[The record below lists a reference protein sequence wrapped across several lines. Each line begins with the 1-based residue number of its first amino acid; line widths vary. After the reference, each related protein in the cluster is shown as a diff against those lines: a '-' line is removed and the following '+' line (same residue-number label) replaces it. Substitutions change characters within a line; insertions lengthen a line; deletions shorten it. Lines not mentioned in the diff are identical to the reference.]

1 MTPERW
7 ERLQSLFHRAAALP
21 EPERAELLD
30 RECAEAPELRRQ
42 VLGLLAGSDDSALFA
57 GPIGEL
63 ADELADNLAGD
74 LAPPLRAPGDRVGP
88 YRLLSE
94 LGRGGMGTVYLA
106 ERADDAF
113 EQQVALKVVRGVVAS
128 PSAVERFLAER
139 RILARLEH
147 PNIARLLDGGT
158 TPEGAPYFVMERV
171 EGEPLDA
178 YCDRRR
184 LGVRERLR
192 LFVTVCEAVQHAH
205 RNLVVHRDL
214 KPSNLLVTAG
224 GTVKLLDFG
233 IAKLLDRTGEGAG
246 LTRRGDLPMT
256 PEYASPEQVRGEPV
270 SVSSDV
276 YSLGLLLSELLTG
289 RRAQPLTSPGAGRSW
304 QEIERAVCGTPATRP
319 SAAAGRASD
328 GVSDEAPPE
337 ARAAARGTTPR
348 RLRRRLRGDLDTI
361 VLAALHKD
369 PARRYRSVEALAA
382 DLRRHLDGLPVAA
395 RGDPLGYRARKL
407 VGRHRLGMT
416 AAALVV
422 AGLGASTL
430 IAGHGLQQARRE
442 ARVAAE
448 ISGFLERVF
457 RLSDPSESRGR
468 TVTAREVLD
477 SAAARLEDEE
487 SSRDPEIDVRLRRT
501 LGTVY
506 ADLGLLESAEPI
518 LHRAADRGEEL
529 LGPADEETLA
539 ALTELGNVVYR
550 RGRYAEA
557 ETILR
562 QTTERSRSALGNDAS
577 RTLAAANGL
586 GLAVWHQARFDEAEA
601 IFADVLRRR
610 RRLLGD
616 EDPDTLVSL
625 NNLAGVHLMRGEYTT
640 AEALYRRAWRDG
652 RKVRGDDHPAT
663 LDSLNNLAMACAAQG
678 KLTEA
683 RDRFE
688 ELVAER
694 RRVLGPEHPRTLG
707 GMAKLGDVL
716 LRLGELDRA
725 EALEREVLAV
735 RERTLGPDHA
745 DTLFSKAFLSR
756 VELARGDL
764 EAAGR
769 LRSEVLTSRRRVL
782 GEDHHDTLQSLR
794 ELAELRRVQGRLEE
808 ADTLYRD
815 ALSRYQRIAGDDGY
829 WTIATLGDLGYV
841 SLLAGRT
848 DEALARL
855 AEARTRA
862 ERAFPDDAEL
872 RGTLRLQE
880 GQALAAA
887 GQDGAAAER
896 FRAAAELL
904 QGEDREEALRRLARV
919 DGPRNATPERRQS

>member
-1 MTPERW
+1 VTPERW

-21 EPERAELLD
+21 EAERAELLG
-30 RECAEAPELRRQ
+30 RECAEDPELHRQ
-42 VLGLLAGSDDSALFA
+42 VLGLLAGSDDSALLA
-57 GPIGEL
+57 GPLGDLAGDL
-63 ADELADNLAGD
+63 ADELADGLS
-74 LAPPLRAPGDRVGP
+74 LPRRAPGDRVGP

-113 EQQVALKVVRGVVAS
+113 EQQVALKVVRGVIAS

-139 RILARLEH
+139 RILARLQH

-184 LGVRERLR
+184 LGVRDRLG
-192 LFVTVCEAVQHAH
+192 LFLTVCEAVQHAH

-214 KPSNLLVTAG
+214 KPSNLLVTDD

-233 IAKLLDRTGEGAG
+233 IAKLLDPTGDGAG
-246 LTRRGDLPMT
+246 LTRRGDLPLT

-289 RRAQPLTSPGAGRSW
+289 RRAQRLTSPGAGRSW
-304 QEIERAVCGTPATRP
+304 QEIERAVCGTPAARP

-328 GVSDEAPPE
+328 GASDEVPPE

-361 VLAALHKD
+361 VLAALQKD

-382 DLRRHLDGLPVAA
+382 DLRRHLDGLPVEA
-395 RGDPLGYRARKL
+395 RGDPLGYRARKF

-430 IAGHGLQQARRE
+430 IAGHGLQEARRE

-448 ISGFLERVF
+448 ISDFLERVF
-457 RLSDPSESRGR
+457 RVSDPSESRGR

-477 SAAARLEDEE
+477 SAATRLEGE

-518 LHRAADRGEEL
+518 LRRAARRGQEQ
-529 LGPADEETLA
+529 LGPDHEQTLA
-539 ALTELGNVVYR
+539 ALTALGSVVYR

-557 ETILR
+557 EEILR
-562 QTTERSRSALGNDAS
+562 RAVERSRSALGDDAPQ
-577 RTLAAANGL
+577 TLAAANNL
-586 GLAVWHQARFDEAEA
+586 GLAVWRQARFDEAEV
-601 IFADVLRRR
+601 IFTDVLRRR

-616 EDPDTLVSL
+616 EDSDTLASL
-625 NNLAGVHLMRGEYTT
+625 NNLGLVHLMRGEFAA
-640 AEALYRRAWRDG
+640 AEKIYRRAWRSG
-652 RKVRGDDHPAT
+652 QRVRGADHPKT
-663 LDSLNNLAMACAAQG
+663 LDALNNLAMSCAGQG

-716 LRLGELDRA
+716 LQLGDLDRA

-735 RERTLGPDHA
+735 RQRTLGPDHA
-745 DTLFSKAFLSR
+745 DTLFAKAFLSR

-769 LRSEVLTSRRRVL
+769 LRREVLASRRRVL

-808 ADTLYRD
+808 AEALYRD
-815 ALSRYQRIAGDDGY
+815 ALARFERVAGASGY
-829 WTIATLGDLGYV
+829 WTIATLGDLGQV

-855 AEARTRA
+855 AEARERA

-872 RGTLRLQE
+872 RGTLRLRE

-887 GQDGAAAER
+887 GRDAEAVESFRTAAEMLR
-896 FRAAAELL
+896 
-904 QGEDREEALRRLARV
+904 GEDRKEALRLLARV
-919 DGPRNATPERRQS
+919 GGATATP

>member
-21 EPERAELLD
+21 EAERAELLG
-30 RECAEAPELRRQ
+30 RECAEDPELHRQ

-57 GPIGEL
+57 GPLGDLAGDL
-63 ADELADNLAGD
+63 ADELADGLS
-74 LAPPLRAPGDRVGP
+74 LPRRAPGDRVGP
-88 YRLLSE
+88 YRLLTE

-113 EQQVALKVVRGVVAS
+113 EQRVALKIVRGVIAS

-184 LGVRERLR
+184 LGVRERLG

-233 IAKLLDRTGEGAG
+233 IAKLLDPTGDGAG
-246 LTRRGDLPMT
+246 LTRRGELPMT

-276 YSLGLLLSELLTG
+276 YSLGLLLYELLTG
-289 RRAQPLTSPGAGRSW
+289 RRAQPLASRGW
-304 QEIERAVCGTPATRP
+304 EEIERAVCRTPATRP
-319 SAAAGRASD
+319 SAAFTRGSAGD
-328 GVSDEAPPE
+328 GPSPDEL
-337 ARAAARGTTPR
+337 AAERLSTPR

-382 DLRRHLDGLPVAA
+382 DLRRHLDGRPVEA

-430 IAGHGLQQARRE
+430 IASHGLREARRE

-457 RLSDPSESRGR
+457 RVSDPSESRGR

-477 SAAARLEDEE
+477 SAAARLDEE
-487 SSRDPEIDVRLRRT
+487 GTSRDPEIDVRLRRT
-501 LGTVY
+501 LGSVY
-506 ADLGLLESAEPI
+506 AALGLLESAEPI
-518 LHRAADRGEEL
+518 LRRAAEQGDEL
-529 LGPADEETLA
+529 LGPDDEETLA
-539 ALTELGNVVYR
+539 ALTALGSVVYR

-557 ETILR
+557 EEILR
-562 QTTERSRSALGNDAS
+562 RATERSRSALGDDAP
-577 RTLAAANGL
+577 RTLAAANDL
-586 GLAVWHQARFDEAEA
+586 GLAVWRQARFDEAET
-601 IFADVLRRR
+601 IFSDVLHRR
-610 RRLLGD
+610 RRLLGA

-625 NNLAGVHLMRGEYTT
+625 NNLAGVHLMRGEYAT
-640 AEALYRRAWRDG
+640 AEVLYRHAWEGG
-652 RKVRGDDHPAT
+652 RRVRGADHPKT
-663 LDSLNNLAMACAAQG
+663 LDALNNLAMACAGEG

-716 LRLGELDRA
+716 LRLGDLDRA

-735 RERTLGPDHA
+735 RERSLGADHA

-764 EAAGR
+764 EAADR
-769 LRSEVLTSRRRVL
+769 LRSEVLASRRRVL

-794 ELAELRRVQGRLEE
+794 ELAEVRRAEGRLEE
-808 ADTLYRD
+808 AEALYRD
-815 ALSRYQRIAGDDGY
+815 ALDRFEGVAGESGY
-829 WTIATLGDLGYV
+829 WTIATLGDLGFV

-848 DEALARL
+848 DEALVRL
-855 AEARTRA
+855 AEARERA

-872 RGTLRLQE
+872 RGTLRLRE

-887 GQDGAAAER
+887 GQDAAAAES
-896 FRAAAELL
+896 FRAAAEML
-904 QGEDREEALRRLARV
+904 QGEDREEALRRLARLGEAG
-919 DGPRNATPERRQS
+919 DEPSEHRQS